1 MVHIWYVQYGDAA
14 HNIDSSAIYQSVL
27 DAIKRED
34 PNAYIEEIRQYQYQI
49 AFYVNHPTW
58 TKTALA
64 TKPLIIETIMIIAL
78 AIMVILT
85 ATGIAITAITIFIK
99 ETRTYTA
106 KDPDTGE
113 IVNITGWSAY
123 LAWLAQN
130 DPDALQK
137 LKDYNA
143 TNWWEQITSWLP
155 IIVALIGV
163 AIFIPLISKLIP
175 GGMKE

>member
-1 MVHIWYVQYGDAA
+1 MVHIWYVQYGGTA
-14 HNIDSSAIYQSVL
+14 HNIDPSAIYQSVL
-27 DAIKRED
+27 NEIKKQD

-64 TKPLIIETIMIIAL
+64 TKPLIIETIIIIAL
-78 AIMVILT
+78 AIWSILS
-85 ATGIAITAITIFIK
+85 AAGFIITAITNYIK

-106 KDPDTGE
+106 KDPVTGE
-113 IVNITGWSAY
+113 TVEIVGWSAY
-123 LAWLAQN
+123 LAWLSQH
-130 DPDALQK
+130 DPAALQK

-143 TNWWEQITSWLP
+143 TNWWEQIIDWIP
-155 IIVALIGV
+155 IVVILFGV

-175 GGMKE
+175 GGKKE